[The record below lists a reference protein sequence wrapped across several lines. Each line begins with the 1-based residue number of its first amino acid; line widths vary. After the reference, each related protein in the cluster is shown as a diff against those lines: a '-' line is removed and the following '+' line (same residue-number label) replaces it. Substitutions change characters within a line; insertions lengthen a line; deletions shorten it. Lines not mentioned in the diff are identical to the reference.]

1 MGNSITASIIFYF
14 KGEKFTFSA
23 DVNLNLWGAEQQGN
37 IEALY
42 DIIATQNGL
51 DRHRHEYDVM
61 IMEPIQFSQAKGLAK
76 QYVNNGEFD
85 IDRFFAARQQ
95 QASTI
100 TLLQAIAQKHLD
112 IQSLEE
118 HPKLKAALLDAYHAN
133 KL

>member
-23 DVNLNLWGAEQQGN
+23 DVNLNLWGTEQQGN

-85 IDRFFAARQQ
+85 IDRFFTARQQ

-100 TLLQAIAQKHLD
+100 TLLQAIAKKHLD